1 MFAIP
6 FLQRMD
12 RLGLE
17 LRTITVHTA
26 RGTTINGVGVNVT
39 SCCQVKIQSWSTASE
54 EPDEDPVPIH
64 HSSVGGD
71 LHVDESAIRLA
82 AQHFIGKNN
91 SEIEDSIQKTVS
103 GHQRAIIGSLT
114 VEELYR
120 DRATFSKRVLE
131 LCYND
136 MRNMGLTI
144 VSYTVAEI
152 TDDNGYIEN
161 LGVAPTEKV
170 KRDAVE
176 GRAKHQS
183 QASALK
189 AKEEADAHVAVN
201 RQEQFKIVSDQ
212 ERKIKQAQAQK
223 EVDKYLAEQNKAFD
237 IADAEQDK
245 VLLVRKKEAKAAEAK
260 AELQVM
266 KQYVEKEK
274 LVKEQQIH
282 VEADAKLYKARVDA
296 DGVRA
301 TAHADAEKIRL
312 LGAAEAEKQSVILQK
327 VGVAQAE
334 VDAEKIKRV
343 GDATAEVIRAKGS
356 AEVEVELKKA
366 EALRARGMAENDIL
380 ERRLQIW
387 QDQYVVFFFIQADAP
402 VTLSARCSVCCRCRY
417 LTLCFFLLCFR
428 LQCELRC
435 AARQDDRHDA
445 SRSGLISGT
454 SFQDGKNGVCLLGWE

>member
-6 FLQRMD
+6 FLQRID

-26 RGTTINGVGVNVT
+26 RGTTIHGAGVNVT
-39 SCCQVKIQSWSTASE
+39 SCCQVKIQSWSTPPGDA
-54 EPDEDPVPIH
+54 EDDDIQRH
-64 HSSVGGD
+64 QSSVGGD
-71 LHVDESAIRLA
+71 LQMDHSAIRLA
-82 AQHFIGKNN
+82 AQHFIGKKD

-120 DRATFSKRVLE
+120 DRATFSRRVLE

-161 LGVAPTEKV
+161 LGVTPTESV

-176 GRAKHQS
+176 GRATHQS
-183 QASALK
+183 QASARR
-189 AKEEADAHVAVN
+189 AKEEAQAHVEMN
-201 RQEQFKIVSDQ
+201 QQEQLKIVSDQ
-212 ERKIKQAQAQK
+212 ERKIKQARAQK
-223 EVDKYLAEQNKAFD
+223 EVDKYLAEQHKAFD
-237 IADAEQDK
+237 IADADQDK
-245 VLLVRKKEAKAAEAK
+245 ILLVRKKEAKAAEAK
-260 AELQVM
+260 AELEVM

-274 LVKEQQIH
+274 LVKEQQVH

-312 LGAAEAEKQSVILQK
+312 MGNAEAEKQSVILQK
-327 VGVAQAE
+327 VGIAQAQ

-343 GDATAEVIRAKGS
+343 GDATAEVIHAKGM
-356 AEVEVELKKA
+356 AEVEVELRKA
-366 EALRARGMAENDIL
+366 DAHRAKGMAENDIL

-387 QDQYVVFFFIQADAP
+387 QEQYVTSIFFQSGINLTTASMR
-402 VTLSARCSVCCRCRY
+402 TVCCRC
-417 LTLCFFLLCFR
+417 
-428 LQCELRC
+428 
-435 AARQDDRHDA
+435 
-445 SRSGLISGT
+445 G
-454 SFQDGKNGVCLLGWE
+454 